1 LLSKFTLGE
10 HDELH
15 LLNLLVESCLSLS
28 VSGTS
33 SSMTKIFPWIVTA
46 LYTHDVLCED
56 TILRWWRRESEWQ
69 YAATGAK
76 MIRASVAGFIQWL
89 EEAEEE
95 DDDGAE
101 QASDSD
107 ADSSSSSSN

>member
-1 LLSKFTLGE
+1 MDDN
-10 HDELH
+10 DELH

-28 VSGTS
+28 VSGAS
-33 SSMTKIFPWIVTA
+33 SSTAKIFPWIVTA
-46 LYTHDVLCED
+46 LYTQDVLSEE

-76 MIRASVAGFIQWL
+76 TIRASVAGFIQWL

-95 DDDGAE
+95 DDDDDDAAG
-101 QASDSD
+101 QDSD
-107 ADSSSSSSN
+107 HEESSSD